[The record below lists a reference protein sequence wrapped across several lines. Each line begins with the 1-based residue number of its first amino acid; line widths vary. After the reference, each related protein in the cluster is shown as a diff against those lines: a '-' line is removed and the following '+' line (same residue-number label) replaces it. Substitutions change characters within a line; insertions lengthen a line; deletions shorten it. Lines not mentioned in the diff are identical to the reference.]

1 MIRMLLFFLQ
11 IYVCFKQTGYGNDIT
26 FSKEML
32 KDEIQME
39 TLKNMEN

>member
-1 MIRMLLFFLQ
+1 MIRMLLFFTNVCVLQ
-11 IYVCFKQTGYGNDIT
+11 MGYGNDIT

-39 TLKNMEN
+39 ILRNMEH